1 MLSMNYVPCVLTA
14 LLLLPQP
21 LAADEAAM
29 NQALAVWQG
38 RLAEYHA
45 ALERAETPEAKA
57 AVEPPSAA
65 EPAQAIWNS
74 ISGSTGSRQ
83 LQLKGKHGPELRTV
97 HSYEFQQPWA
107 APAVN
112 WLLAHPSEFAAILGT
127 GKQAAAT
134 ARAVRESLADRHYSH
149 PSAAELCPVLAAGT
163 SVDEYGI
170 LEKIYTRNRDSNARA
185 CAALGMS
192 LMLNNPMI
200 TGAAGS
206 EAMARGK
213 RLYYLKQAL
222 LLAKPDTPFGDRP
235 LFDMANEQTYRLRH
249 LSVGCVPPQL
259 KLSDAQG
266 QEVTL
271 PEAGKHTLLFFWS
284 PQEALGSSLVSK
296 LAELPQRYPEL
307 NIVAIAPAAADE
319 AALAALQQTAGS
331 TPCYTDDADGTAGRD
346 YRINILPTAVL
357 LAPNS
362 TILYNGYPDIRLQSA
377 LENAFPARSEDNT
390 KGRIEIAPAAQQ
402 QAPQGEAPTP
412 ADEEPPAL
420 RDMPEF

>member
-1 MLSMNYVPCVLTA
+1 MKYAPCVLLTA
-14 LLLLPQP
+14 LLTLTQQ

-29 NQALAVWQG
+29 NQTLDAWEG
-38 RLAEYHA
+38 RLDEYRA

-65 EPAQAIWNS
+65 DLSPTIWKS
-74 ISGSTGSRQ
+74 ISGTTGSRQ
-83 LQLKGKHGPELRTV
+83 LQIKGKDGQELRTV
-97 HSYEFQQPWA
+97 HSYEFQQAWA

-112 WLLAHPSEFAAILGT
+112 WLLAHPDEFAAALGS
-127 GKQAAAT
+127 GKQASAY
-134 ARAVRESLADRHYSH
+134 ARAVRESLADIHYSH
-149 PSAAELCPVLAAGT
+149 PSAAELCPILAAGT

-170 LEKIYTRNRDSNARA
+170 LEKIYTRNCDTNARA

-222 LLAKPDTPFGDRP
+222 LLAKPDTRFGDSP
-235 LFDMANEQTYRLRH
+235 LFDIANEQTYRLRR

-259 KLSDAQG
+259 KLRDAQG

-296 LAELPQRYPEL
+296 LAALPQRYPEL

-346 YRINILPTAVL
+346 YRISILPTAVL

-362 TILYNGYPDIRLQSA
+362 TILYSGYPDIRLQSA
-377 LENAFPARSEDNT
+377 LENAFPTRSEDNT
-390 KGRIEIAPAAQQ
+390 KGRIEITPAAQE
-402 QAPQGEAPTP
+402 QAPQGETPTP